1 MTSTVTGP
9 TTTTAPARFPDTKTF
24 TGVNR
29 PMRAECDVYELERAG
44 ELPADLAGAL
54 YRAGPEPAFPPRAGD
69 DIFING
75 DGMVSMVAIAR
86 GHADFKT
93 RYVRTDKLRRERQA
107 RRALFGGYRNP
118 WTDDAAVAGMDRTT
132 ANTSTLWHAGKLF
145 ALKEDG
151 LAHELDPLTLAT
163 RGKWDFGGKLR
174 SKTMTAHPK
183 IDPVTGELVFY
194 GYAASGEMT
203 SDVAFCVADATGK
216 LTREDWFLPPY
227 ASVIHDWAVTEH
239 HVVFAVMPVTT
250 DLDRVKAGGPR
261 WAWDGSQTTHVGIL
275 PRHGPVSDIV
285 WFEGPPLWS
294 FHTMNA
300 FEEGDRVHVDL
311 CVAEAAPFPEATG
324 GFPAPERT
332 RQYLTRWT
340 FDLSRRGGGFE
351 QERLWHLPMDFP
363 EVDQRFQTR
372 AYRHGFMLAK
382 DLDRPV
388 NPELG
393 KGVFFNTLAHID
405 HETGNVETWYAGD
418 DRGLQEPVFVPR
430 KGSQEQG
437 DGYLLCTVNRWP
449 ADGSE
454 LAVLDTR
461 DLTAGPV
468 ALLDIPVHIRP
479 TFHGC
484 WVGEEDLGGIPEW
497 LP

>member
-1 MTSTVTGP
+1 MSSTVTRP
-9 TTTTAPARFPDTKTF
+9 ATAPASFPDTNPF

-29 PMRAECDVYELERAG
+29 PMRVECDVYELEYTG
-44 ELPADLAGAL
+44 ELPPELAGAL
-54 YRAGPEPAFPPRAGD
+54 YRAGPEPQFPPRAGD
-69 DIFING
+69 DIYING
-75 DGMVSMVAIAR
+75 DGMVSMVAIAN
-86 GHADFKT
+86 GHVDFKT

-118 WTDDAAVAGMDRTT
+118 WTDDPAVAGMDRTT
-132 ANTSTLWHAGKLF
+132 SNTSTLWHAGRLF

-163 RGKWDFGGKLR
+163 RGKWDFGGRLR
-174 SKTMTAHPK
+174 SRTMTAHPK

-194 GYAASGEMT
+194 GYAAGGETT
-203 SDVAFCVADATGK
+203 SDIAFCLADAKGQ

-227 ASVIHDWAVTEH
+227 ASLIHDWAVTEH
-239 HVVFAVMPVTT
+239 HVVFAIMPVTT
-250 DLDRVKAGGPR
+250 DQERVKAGGPR
-261 WAWDGSQTTHVGIL
+261 WAWDGSLPSTYVGIL
-275 PRHGPVSDIV
+275 PRQGPVSDIR
-285 WFEGPPLWS
+285 WYEGPPLWS

-311 CVAEAAPFPEATG
+311 CVADAGPFPTVDG
-324 GFPAPERT
+324 GFPAPDQV

-340 FDLSRRGGGFE
+340 FDLSRRGGEFG
-351 QERLWHLPMDFP
+351 QERLWHLQMDFP
-363 EVDQRFQTR
+363 EVDQRFQAR
-372 AYRHGFMLAK
+372 PYRHGFMLAR
-382 DLDRPV
+382 DLDRPI

-405 HETGNVETWYAGD
+405 HDTGAVQSWYAGD

-430 KGSQEQG
+430 SDGALQG
-437 DGYLLCTVNRWP
+437 DGWLLSMVNRWP
-449 ADGSE
+449 ADGTE
-454 LAVLDTR
+454 LVVVDTR

-468 ALLDIPVHIRP
+468 ATINIPVHIRP

-484 WVGEEDLGGIPEW
+484 WVDADDLGGLPEW